1 MKRHGVIASICLVV
15 VLSCA
20 ALLCACSSGS
30 SGSSSS
36 SASSSNAGD
45 SSAAGS
51 STVAA
56 SDETFDTITVG
67 TLATEDILPYWVAE
81 DEGLFA
87 EAGLDVQ
94 IQTFQSATELI
105 AGITSGEVDLAM
117 TDPMVTASIHASGTP
132 VRITWVTLGADAS
145 QGRFGIMTAD
155 SSITSLADL
164 AGVEIGVGSNTIL
177 EYVMDRLMADAGIA
191 EDQVVKSELQKLPVR
206 YEAMASGQ
214 VKAAALPASLLALG
228 EADGYTVI
236 ADDTQG
242 ENISQSVMIVRES
255 FLGGSGT
262 ATDATT
268 LTGEEAVERLAQV
281 WDQAVERIN
290 AAPENYRELLVSK
303 ANLSDKVAQT
313 YAISTYPTCA
323 LPTADMIDPV
333 LEWMSDKGYLTTTLS
348 YNAADGSF
356 TS

>member
-1 MKRHGVIASICLVV
+1 MKRPAALVLGCVIAALIC
-15 VLSCA
+15 SFA
-20 ALLCACSSGS
+20 LCACSSGA
-30 SGSSSS
+30 SGD
-36 SASSSNAGD
+36 AKGGTGGATTTG
-45 SSAAGS
+45 
-51 STVAA
+51 AA
-56 SDETFDTITVG
+56 SGETFDQIVVG
-67 TLATEDILPYWVAE
+67 TLATEDILPFWVAE

-87 EAGLDVQ
+87 DAGLDVQ
-94 IQTFQSATELI
+94 IQVFQSATELI
-105 AGITSGEVDLAM
+105 AGVTSGEVDLAM

-155 SSITSLADL
+155 PSITSISDL

-177 EYVMDRLMADAGIA
+177 EYVMDRLMTAAGIP
-191 EDQVVKSELQKLPVR
+191 EDQIMKSELQKLPVR

-228 EADGYTVI
+228 EADGFTVI

-242 ENISQSVMIVRES
+242 ENISQSVMIVRED
-255 FLGGSGT
+255 FRAGSGT
-262 ATDATT
+262 ASDGSA
-268 LTGEEAVERLAQV
+268 LTGEEAVARLATV
-281 WDQAVERIN
+281 WDQAVERVN
-290 AAPENYRELLVSK
+290 AAPENYRALLVSK

-323 LPTADMIDPV
+323 LPTADMIDSV
-333 LEWMSDKGYLTTTLS
+333 LDWMRGKGYLTAALT

-356 TS
+356 SE